1 MKIVILDGYTANPGD
16 YSWKALNS
24 FGEVE
29 IYDRTSRDEVIARAK
44 DADMVLTN
52 KVVLKGETL
61 AQLPQ
66 LKYIGILATGYNI
79 IDVDETRARGI
90 VVANVPAYSTDSVAQ
105 MTFAHVLNITNRIEH
120 YAGQN
125 RKGQWSEAADFCYWD
140 TPLSELAGK
149 TFGIVGL
156 GNIGQ
161 KVARIALSFGMR
173 VIAFTSKRAEELP
186 EGVEKTNLEELL
198 MQSDV
203 LSLHCPLTE
212 NTREMINRQSLAK
225 MKRGAILVNT
235 GRGPLVNEA
244 DVAEALAEG
253 RLAGYGSDVMSSEPP
268 KADNPLLKQPNAFI
282 TPHIAWA
289 TAEARGRLM
298 TTAIEN
304 AKAFIAGKPQNV
316 VNGL

>member
-16 YSWKALNS
+16 YSWKELS
-24 FGEVE
+24 LFGEVE
-29 IYDRTSRDEVIARAK
+29 IYDRTARTEVIERAK

-61 AQLPQ
+61 DKLPH

-79 IDVDETRARGI
+79 IDVEETRARGI
-90 VVANVPAYSTDSVAQ
+90 VVTNVPAYSTDSVAQ

-120 YAGQN
+120 YADQN

-156 GNIGQ
+156 GNIGL
-161 KVARIALSFGMR
+161 KVARIAQCFGMR
-173 VIAFTSKRAEELP
+173 VIALTSKKAEQLP
-186 EGVEKTNLEELL
+186 EGIAKATLEELL
-198 MQSDV
+198 QQSDV

-235 GRGPLVNEA
+235 GRGPLVNEG
-244 DVAEALAEG
+244 DVAQALAEG

-268 KADNPLLKQPNAFI
+268 KADNPLLQQPNAFI

-298 TTAIEN
+298 ATAIEN

-316 VNGL
+316 VNKL

>member
-120 YAGQN
+120 YADQN

-161 KVARIALSFGMR
+161 KVARIALNFGMR

-186 EGVEKTNLEELL
+186 EGVEKANLEELL
-198 MQSDV
+198 IQSDV

-235 GRGPLVNEA
+235 SRGPLVNET

-298 TTAIEN
+298 ATAIEI

>member
-16 YSWKALNS
+16 YSWKALNC

-120 YAGQN
+120 YADQN

-161 KVARIALSFGMR
+161 KVARIALNFGMR

-186 EGVEKTNLEELL
+186 EGVEKANLEELL

-298 TTAIEN
+298 ATAIEN

>member
-1 MKIVILDGYTANPGD
+1 MKIVVLDGHGANPGD
-16 YSWKALNS
+16 LSWTPLEEL
-24 FGEVE
+24 GVLMV
-29 IYDRTSRDEVIARAK
+29 YPRTRADEVVSRAA
-44 DADMVLTN
+44 DAEIVITN
-52 KVVLKGETL
+52 KVILDSNVLS
-61 AQLPQ
+61 ALPK
-66 LKYIGILATGYNI
+66 LKYIGVFATGFNT
-79 IDVDETRARGI
+79 IDIEAAHAHGI
-90 VVANVPAYSTDSVAQ
+90 VVTNIPAYSTDSVAQ
-105 MTFAHVLNITNRIEH
+105 MTFAHILNITNRVDH
-120 YAGQN
+120 YARAN
-125 RKGQWSEAADFCYWD
+125 RAGRWAENDDFCYWD

-161 KVARIALSFGMR
+161 KVARIALNFGMR

-186 EGVEKTNLEELL
+186 EGVEKAHLEELL
-198 MQSDV
+198 TQSDV

-298 TTAIEN
+298 ATAIEN

>member
-1 MKIVILDGYTANPGD
+1 MKIVILDGYNANPGD
-16 YSWKALNS
+16 YSWKELNS

-29 IYDRTSRDEVIARAK
+29 IYDRTSRDEVIERAK

-120 YAGQN
+120 YADQN

-186 EGVEKTNLEELL
+186 EGVEKANLEELL

-298 TTAIEN
+298 ATAIEN

>member
-120 YAGQN
+120 YADQN

-161 KVARIALSFGMR
+161 KVARIALNFGMR

-186 EGVEKTNLEELL
+186 EGVEKANLEELL

-298 TTAIEN
+298 ATAIEN